1 MIEFRYS
8 TLLTD
13 SFNPK
18 EYDFYISFIG
28 DNSLKISLD
37 VIRQLGEKSFNL
49 STTSLRD
56 GWSNNIQKSII
67 LVL

>member
-8 TLLTD
+8 ILLAD

-28 DNSLKISLD
+28 DNCLKISLD

-56 GWSNNIQKSII
+56 G
-67 LVL
+67 